1 MTGYYWLQRPG
12 LSAFVAGTTLKGN
25 SSPRASA
32 GSQLRLLPVFH
43 HSPTSLP
50 HFPTGA
56 SPQSPSWV
64 PPPGNYRCEHPRR
77 EAADYKPRHCTASPT
92 PPPPGPPSASP
103 PVPPSSP
110 ATPVPPPPAAS
121 PVCQSIM
128 SRKLHFIQLQLYSF
142 GQLR

>member
-1 MTGYYWLQRPG
+1 MTGCCWLQRPG
-12 LSAFVAGTTLKGN
+12 LPESTGTTLKGN
-25 SSPRASA
+25 SSPRASG
-32 GSQLRLLPVFH
+32 GSHLKPLLLPH
-43 HSPTSLP
+43 HSSTSLP

-56 SPQSPSWV
+56 SPQGPSWV

-77 EAADYKPRHCTASPT
+77 EAVDYKPRHCTASPT
-92 PPPPGPPSASP
+92 PPPPGPPSALPPPFASP
-103 PVPPSSP
+103 
-110 ATPVPPPPAAS
+110 PVPPPPAAA